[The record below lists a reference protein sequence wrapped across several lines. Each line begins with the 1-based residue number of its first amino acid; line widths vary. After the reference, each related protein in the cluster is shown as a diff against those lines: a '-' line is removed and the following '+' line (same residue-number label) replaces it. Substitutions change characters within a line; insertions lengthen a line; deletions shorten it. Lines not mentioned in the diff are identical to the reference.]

1 MIHEYRISVHFFLSS
16 PTFLINV
23 LKVSTVQ
30 VFYCLIKFIPRYF
43 ILSDAIENGIVLISL
58 IISCIYKQLIFI
70 YWFHIL
76 RLYWIHS
83 LVPTLFLVESLRFS
97 VYNIMSTAN
106 NNSFALSVIWMP
118 FISFSCLIAFTRL
131 TVLSWI
137 DVSLSCSWS

>member
-23 LKVSTVQ
+23 LKVSSVQ

-76 RLYWIHS
+76 WLYWIHS

-118 FISFSCLIAFTRL
+118 FISFSCLIALTRL